1 MNSPKNNPAKPTV
14 IIIGRP
20 NVGKSTLFNRLVGK
34 KLALVDDQPGVTRD
48 RRLGDAEIAGLQF
61 TVVDTAGWEDEDEL
75 TLPGR
80 MRKQTE
86 ASLEGADA
94 AMFVVDARAGLTPL
108 DNEIARYL
116 REHDV
121 PIVLVANKAEGR
133 MGEAGVLESYELGF
147 GEPVAVSAEHGE
159 GIADLFGGLWP
170 IIGEKADAAEAAANA
185 PVDEDDEEDAPLGP
199 LKLAIVGRPNAGKST
214 LINRLLGEDR
224 LLTGPEAGIT
234 RDSIAI
240 DWEWTDPKT
249 GDAREIRLIDTAGMR
264 KKRNVTEKLEKLSVA
279 DARRAVDFAEVVVL
293 LLDATQGLEHQD
305 LKIAALA
312 LEEGRAL
319 MVAINKWD
327 VAQDASSLFNGI
339 KAALHDGLAQV
350 RGLPVF
356 SVSAKT
362 GKGLD
367 TMLGAA
373 FTLRESW
380 SKRVPTAALNRW
392 FDDALAANPPPAPGG
407 RRIKLRYITQAG
419 TRPPRFVVF
428 GSRLDDLPKSYE
440 RYLINGIRAK
450 LGFEAV
456 PVRVTLKSPKNP
468 YNANRGGGGNYSS
481 GNRKS

>member
-1 MNSPKNNPAKPTV
+1 MSVPSKPQV

-48 RRLGDAEIAGLQF
+48 RRMGDAVIAGLHF
-61 TVVDTAGWEDEDEL
+61 TIVDTAGWEDEDPY

-80 MRKQTE
+80 MRAQTE

-94 AMFVVDARAGLTPL
+94 ALFVIDARAGLTPL
-108 DNEIARYL
+108 DEEIARYL
-116 REHDV
+116 REQSV
-121 PIVLVANKAEGR
+121 PVVLVANKAEGAA
-133 MGEAGVLESYELGF
+133 GEGGVLEAYALGL
-147 GEPVAVSAEHGE
+147 GDPIALSAEHGE
-159 GIADLFGGLWP
+159 GIADLFGALWP
-170 IIGEKADAAEAAANA
+170 IIGAQAEAFEEAQEAAHA
-185 PVDEDDEEDAPLGP
+185 AFDDDEERPRGP

-234 RDSIAI
+234 RDSIAV
-240 DWEWTDPKT
+240 DWQWTDPKT
-249 GDAREIRLIDTAGMR
+249 GDVREIRLIDTAGMR

-305 LKIAALA
+305 LKIASLV

-327 VAQDASSLFNGI
+327 VAEDASKLFNGI
-339 KAALHDGLAQV
+339 RAALDDGLAQV
-350 RGLPVF
+350 RGLPLLA
-356 SVSAKT
+356 VSAKT

-367 TMLGAA
+367 QMLGAA
-373 FTLRESW
+373 FELRETW
-380 SKRVPTAALNRW
+380 SRRVPTAALNRW
-392 FDDALAANPPPAPGG
+392 FDDALDANPPPAPGG
-407 RRIKLRYITQAG
+407 KRIKLRYITQVG
-419 TRPPRFVVF
+419 TRPPRFVIF
-428 GSRLDDLPKSYE
+428 GTRLDALPKSYE

-450 LGFEAV
+450 LGFDAV
-456 PVRVTLKSPKNP
+456 PVRVTFRQPKNP
-468 YNANRGGGGNYSS
+468 FSKES
-481 GNRKS
+481 